1 LDVLQLFYIDLP
13 SHPVLKLYM
22 RLKGPQ
28 KGKVKK
34 MKPIK
39 KGKIV
44 LATSLLLA
52 CAISASA
59 KGVDNSWIK
68 FCNFNSNI
76 NAFCEKYFSLKDFD
90 IKFPEFNCSG
100 MQKPEINKPEV
111 NKPET
116 NKPETN
122 KPETNKPETNKPETE
137 KPEINVPEINTP
149 AESYATELL
158 ALVNQARKQ
167 QGLSA
172 LTLDSSL
179 SAVAQAHSDD
189 MAKNNFFSH
198 TNLKGQSPFDRLKN
212 AGVNYQTAGE
222 NIAMGQKNA
231 QEVFSSWMN
240 SQGHRANIL
249 NASFNKMG
257 VGLSNS
263 SSKYWTQIFT
273 N

>member
-1 LDVLQLFYIDLP
+1 MDVLQLFYIDLP

-116 NKPETN
+116 NKPET
-122 KPETNKPETNKPETE
+122 E

-222 NIAMGQKNA
+222 NIAM
-231 QEVFSSWMN
+231 
-240 SQGHRANIL
+240 
-249 NASFNKMG
+249 
-257 VGLSNS
+257 
-263 SSKYWTQIFT
+263 
-273 N
+273 

>member
-1 LDVLQLFYIDLP
+1 M
-13 SHPVLKLYM
+13 K
-22 RLKGPQ
+22 
-28 KGKVKK
+28 KGKV
-34 MKPIK
+34 I
-39 KGKIV
+39 

-52 CAISASA
+52 SAISASA

-111 NKPET
+111 
-116 NKPETN
+116 
-122 KPETNKPETNKPETE
+122 NKPETNKPETE